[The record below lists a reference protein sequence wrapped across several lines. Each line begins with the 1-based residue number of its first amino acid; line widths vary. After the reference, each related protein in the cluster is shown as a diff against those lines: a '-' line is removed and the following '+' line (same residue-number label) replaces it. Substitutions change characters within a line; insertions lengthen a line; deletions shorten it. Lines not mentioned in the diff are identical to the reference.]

1 LKKPKIKINDMK
13 LFNFHTHTNFC
24 DGSSDPEDYI
34 KAAIDKGF
42 ISLGFSSHSPLPFEN
57 RFAIL
62 NSDRLL
68 VYADTIRNL
77 KEKYR
82 DSLNVFLGLEI
93 DFIPGVSQS
102 FDFFKKTSGLE
113 FIIGGVH
120 LIKKVD
126 QKDLWFT
133 DGPMQET
140 YDRGMRMLFG
150 NDTRAAVTAYWRQVR
165 EMISTQKPDIV
176 AHLDKIKMHNK
187 NRFFTEDEKWYQ
199 DQLDETLDLIAET
212 GTIVEVN
219 TRGIYKGRSDELF
232 PGVQALKKIHHKKI
246 PVTLSSDAHHP
257 DELSGHFEETIEMMK
272 TIGFEELMAYNGKNW
287 SPVKLD

>member
-1 LKKPKIKINDMK
+1 M
-13 LFNFHTHTNFC
+13 FNFHTHTNFC
-24 DGSSDPEDYI
+24 DGSSDPEDYV

-42 ISLGFSSHSPLPFEN
+42 DSLGFSSHSPLPFEN
-57 RFAIL
+57 RFAITDNERL
-62 NSDRLL
+62 ELYAGKIKSLKTKYSDR
-68 VYADTIRNL
+68 I
-77 KEKYR
+77 KI
-82 DSLNVFLGLEI
+82 FLGLEI
-93 DFIPGVSQS
+93 DFIPGLSQS
-102 FDFFKKTSGLE
+102 FDFFKKLAGLE
-113 FIIGGVH
+113 FVIGGVH
-120 LIKKVD
+120 LIKKAD

-150 NDTRAAVTAYWRQVR
+150 NDTRTAVTAYWQQVR
-165 EMISTQKPDIV
+165 EMISTQKPDVV

-232 PGVQALKKIHHKKI
+232 PGVQALKKILTKKI
-246 PVTLSSDAHHP
+246 PVTLSSDAHRP
-257 DELSGHFEETIEMMK
+257 DELSGHFEETIEIMK
-272 TIGFEELMAYNGKNW
+272 AIGFEELMAFNGKSW
-287 SPVKLD
+287 TPVKMD